1 MGNYDFIYGSKV
13 LIQCQAQ
20 INMHPWNEEQYNE
33 EPAKYLILIKKDA
46 SFFTYWCQT
55 KHAVICTVSKPPE
68 ENLDDDVLENI
79 GTNIDDMLIERNR
92 ALTWSKTTA
101 GRPRHVSPSG
111 RGHGKQMIILKAPT
125 FCAKDKGISFDPRS
139 YSYSVS
145 R

>member
-20 INMHPWNEEQYNE
+20 INMHPWNEGRFNE
-33 EPAKYLILIKKDA
+33 DTAKYLILIKKDA

-55 KHAVICTVSKPPE
+55 RNAVICTVSKSPE
-68 ENLDDDVLENI
+68 ENLDADVLENV
-79 GTNIDDMLIERNR
+79 GTNIDDMLIERSR
-92 ALTWSKTTA
+92 ALTWSKSTT
-101 GRPRHVSPSG
+101 GRPRHVPPSG

-125 FCAKDKGISFDPRS
+125 FCAKDMGITFDPES
-139 YSYSVS
+139 YTYS